1 MIDKLLKETKDFEK
15 IRQQVTEI
23 QRKLADFVLKEDYMK
38 TRNDLRNLKEDVKVN
53 REDLDALTREVDKLK
68 DIISRM

>member
-1 MIDKLLKETKDFEK
+1 M
-15 IRQQVTEI
+15 
-23 QRKLADFVLKEDYMK
+23 ADFVLKEDYLK
-38 TRNDLRNLKEDVKVN
+38 TVNDLRNLKEDVKIN